1 MKKIA
6 VIILVLSLSLS
17 LIACRTEETTSSTVQ
32 AYIDIAQE
40 QMSEGDIAAAI
51 KTLEQGIEETDSE
64 ELKDMLIEALSA
76 QGEQEAEEA
85 EESEDSESAP
95 AIEEAP
101 PVREAPVKE
110 TPPSAPTV
118 NAEEQKKQG
127 ARENFYQRA
136 SAIENYSRAN
146 LDTAM
151 TQSDMNIESGIVAE
165 KWDALLNEVYQYH
178 KNTMP
183 KNEFEAL
190 KADEREWIKIKE
202 NAAAAADAEFAGG
215 TAAPLARNST
225 VIDYTRD
232 RCYYLISLI

>member
-17 LIACRTEETTSSTVQ
+17 LIACRTEETTSSTAQ

-76 QGEQEAEEA
+76 QGEQET

-101 PVREAPVKE
+101 PVQEAPAKE
-110 TPPSAPTV
+110 APPSAPTV

-136 SAIENYSRAN
+136 SAIENYSKAN

-202 NAAAAADAEFAGG
+202 NAAAAAEAEFAGG